1 MEKWFANKMKILFDA
16 HCHINEETLTDEER
30 EALVKDIINSDVEF
44 VCDAAF
50 NYKGTLDSIKHANM
64 YPWCYATIGVHP
76 YDVGELSDEM
86 MDEFRKL
93 AKENPKVRAV
103 GEIGL
108 DYHMENPDKDLQ
120 REWFRRQI
128 RLAKELDLPIMV
140 HSREADKETMD
151 ILKDEEAFTQRVY
164 IHCFSGSKEMGLE
177 YVKLGAVLGIDGPVT
192 YKNARKTVEVVEA
205 VPIENIL
212 IETDSPYLTPAAH
225 RGERNKPSYVE
236 FVARKIAEIKG
247 MSYEDVSRITNENAR
262 KYYGI

>member
-108 DYHMENPDKDLQ
+108 DYHMENPNKDLQ

-128 RLAKELDLPIMV
+128 RLAKDLDLPIMV

-151 ILKDEEAFTQRVY
+151 ILNNLLQRY
-164 IHCFSGSKEMGLE
+164 KCFS
-177 YVKLGAVLGIDGPVT
+177 ICD
-192 YKNARKTVEVVEA
+192 
-205 VPIENIL
+205 
-212 IETDSPYLTPAAH
+212 
-225 RGERNKPSYVE
+225 
-236 FVARKIAEIKG
+236 
-247 MSYEDVSRITNENAR
+247 
-262 KYYGI
+262 